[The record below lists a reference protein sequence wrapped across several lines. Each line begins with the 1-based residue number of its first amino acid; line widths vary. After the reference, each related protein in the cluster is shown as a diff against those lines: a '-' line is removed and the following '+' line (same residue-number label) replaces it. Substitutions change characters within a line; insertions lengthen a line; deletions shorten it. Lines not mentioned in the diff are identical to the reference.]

1 MKKYSSLVFF
11 QSLFVWFSDV
21 CPMRGAERRDQ
32 GGETEP
38 KREVER
44 ERERGNE
51 RRAVRVRAGG
61 HASISAQ
68 YQTIATFT
76 FTHI

>member
-1 MKKYSSLVFF
+1 
-11 QSLFVWFSDV
+11 
-21 CPMRGAERRDQ
+21 MRGAERRDQ

-38 KREVER
+38 KREV

-68 YQTIATFT
+68 YQTLATFT
-76 FTHI
+76 FTHIQMLL